1 MKHCDKNNVNRTKNS
16 PFTEFPWFAL
26 MIVECADPDCCDKKQ
41 NTRQFFL
48 GGMRL
53 KLQVEDYILIDVTLS
68 LK

>member
-41 NTRQFFL
+41 NTRQFFRGNAAQASSRGL
-48 GGMRL
+48 YF
-53 KLQVEDYILIDVTLS
+53 D
-68 LK
+68 